1 MDWGPEVLR
10 SYDERRRNQSQVGG
24 LLAGDG
30 AEMLRATVYT
40 RAIPVRPPSGLEELV
55 RPVYDLDGE
64 LHDWRLEPTNI
75 QRSIDPEEFHRYRAW
90 RHGFAEERF
99 LGERGLVHAF
109 LDWVDGRTDTSLLN
123 ALRLPRAH
131 VGFHKALRMHM
142 QVENAQHLITHED
155 MGIGFYSGPS
165 HRGAFRAVIPSD
177 PPTTLLAWD
186 QSVLTVGPNGL
197 CMRRMADDEILDIRG
212 WSISDQEVTARTEHA
227 TVDLGGSGAA
237 RLLRMAGREAAEV
250 EVEPSP
256 LATLLAPLL
265 ISLGDATRL
274 AGGTGADLFIRSNWS

>member
-1 MDWGPEVLR
+1 MLR

-24 LLAGDG
+24 LLAGEG

-40 RAIPVRPPSGLEELV
+40 RAIPVRPPSDLDELV
-55 RPVYDLDGE
+55 RPVYDIDGE
-64 LHDWRLEPTNI
+64 LHDWRLEPTNT
-75 QRSIDPEEFHRYRAW
+75 QRGIDPEEFHRYRSW

-99 LGERGLVHAF
+99 LGERGLVYAF
-109 LDWVDGRTDTSLLN
+109 LDWIAGRTDTSLLN

-142 QVENAQHLITHED
+142 QVENAQHLITHDD
-155 MGIGFYSGPS
+155 MGIGLYSGSS

-186 QSVLTVGPNGL
+186 QSVLTVGPHGL
-197 CMRRMADDEILDIRG
+197 CMRRMAYDEILDIRG
-212 WSISDQEVTARTEHA
+212 WRIVDQQVTVRVGET
-227 TVDLGGSGAA
+227 TVDLGSSSGGA
-237 RLLRMAGREAAEV
+237 RLLRMAGREALEV
-250 EVEPSP
+250 EVESSP

-265 ISLGDATRL
+265 ISLSDATRL
-274 AGGTGADLFIRSNWS
+274 AGGIGADLFIRSNWS